1 MTKLRPAC
9 AVAPG
14 FRVDRPN
21 LDAPS
26 LTAGAGS
33 SRDATADDD
42 RSSVSSV
49 TTCQATGSLLN
60 VSARRRTQ
68 GPPIGSNGAATLRG
82 RRGGAVDV
90 GDAAGA
96 FEQCDRLAASASP
109 LWGLSGKA
117 DLEADTVGEHDGA
130 PCGTLLDVVNEGL
143 PVDDILRIAR
153 ENGATTVRV
162 FGSRARGDASA
173 ASDLDLLIRLE
184 PNRSLLDL
192 VGMKLAL
199 EDFLGVRVDVVTE
212 QALSPY
218 IRAAV
223 LAEAKELVAR
233 AA

>member
-1 MTKLRPAC
+1 MPWASATLPA
-9 AVAPG
+9 
-14 FRVDRPN
+14 
-21 LDAPS
+21 
-26 LTAGAGS
+26 
-33 SRDATADDD
+33 
-42 RSSVSSV
+42 RSSNV
-49 TTCQATGSLLN
+49 TDLPPRP
-60 VSARRRTQ
+60 RRF
-68 GPPIGSNGAATLRG
+68 L
-82 RRGGAVDV
+82 
-90 GDAAGA
+90 
-96 FEQCDRLAASASP
+96 
-109 LWGLSGKA
+109 GLSGKA
-117 DLEADTVGEHDGA
+117 DLDADRVGEHHGA
-130 PCGTLLDVVNEGL
+130 PCGRLVDVLNDEL

-153 ENGATTVRV
+153 ENGATTVRI

>member
-1 MTKLRPAC
+1 M
-9 AVAPG
+9 
-14 FRVDRPN
+14 
-21 LDAPS
+21 
-26 LTAGAGS
+26 
-33 SRDATADDD
+33 
-42 RSSVSSV
+42 
-49 TTCQATGSLLN
+49 
-60 VSARRRTQ
+60 
-68 GPPIGSNGAATLRG
+68 
-82 RRGGAVDV
+82 
-90 GDAAGA
+90 
-96 FEQCDRLAASASP
+96 
-109 LWGLSGKA
+109 
-117 DLEADTVGEHDGA
+117 
-130 PCGTLLDVVNEGL
+130 NEEL

-153 ENGATTVRV
+153 ANGAITVRV

-212 QALSPY
+212 RALSPY

>member
-1 MTKLRPAC
+1 
-9 AVAPG
+9 
-14 FRVDRPN
+14 
-21 LDAPS
+21 
-26 LTAGAGS
+26 
-33 SRDATADDD
+33 
-42 RSSVSSV
+42 
-49 TTCQATGSLLN
+49 
-60 VSARRRTQ
+60 
-68 GPPIGSNGAATLRG
+68 
-82 RRGGAVDV
+82 VDV
-90 GDAAGA
+90 LND
-96 FEQCDRLAASASP
+96 E
-109 LWGLSGKA
+109 
-117 DLEADTVGEHDGA
+117 
-130 PCGTLLDVVNEGL
+130 L

>member
-1 MTKLRPAC
+1 MSATPA
-9 AVAPG
+9 AP
-14 FRVDRPN
+14 
-21 LDAPS
+21 
-26 LTAGAGS
+26 
-33 SRDATADDD
+33 
-42 RSSVSSV
+42 
-49 TTCQATGSLLN
+49 
-60 VSARRRTQ
+60 
-68 GPPIGSNGAATLRG
+68 
-82 RRGGAVDV
+82 
-90 GDAAGA
+90 
-96 FEQCDRLAASASP
+96 FEQCDRRAASASW
-109 LWGLSGKA
+109 LWGLSGTA
-117 DLEADTVGEHDGA
+117 DLDADTVGGHHGA
-130 PCGTLLDVVNEGL
+130 PCGTLLDVVNDEL
-143 PVDDILRIAR
+143 PVDDILSIAR
-153 ENGATTVRV
+153 ANGATTVRV